1 MSSTTF
7 TALSNAEPINNVE
20 QNATD
25 TVGIWKDKK
34 IITDVVETTI
44 EDSATKQFQWH
55 IEMVYP
61 KFSINSL
68 RFTAEASSKK
78 IARSAAS
85 QLVINAFEGLI
96 NETTDVKPA
105 LDSIQLQAIL
115 SWEHTTK
122 GKAIFEKASIHLDLL
137 KELAQIWA
145 DGKEK
150 VVLLSIDI
158 EMWEKGCRD
167 MLEIGIAHASPP
179 SNGKVSAKEEK
190 NGIGSDHYIIEDNLH
205 LKNGE
210 QVPDNRDKF
219 QYGIS
224 EEIALAEVSKVM
236 KEHVKVIAA
245 DSDRIV
251 LVGHSVHGDVAWLQ
265 NIGVDLKG
273 MEMLDV
279 VEVWKAKSKLQHN
292 TSLEKMLVQ
301 YGLAVDFLH
310 NGGDD
315 AYLTL
320 QLLLELFRESLG
332 MGDE

>member
-1 MSSTTF
+1 MKPRTSYQHSTRCSFARDSPGSVPTR
-7 TALSNAEPINNVE
+7 AKQS
-20 QNATD
+20 
-25 TVGIWKDKK
+25 WKK
-34 IITDVVETTI
+34 
-44 EDSATKQFQWH
+44 
-55 IEMVYP
+55 P
-61 KFSINSL
+61 
-68 RFTAEASSKK
+68 RF
-78 IARSAAS
+78 
-85 QLVINAFEGLI
+85 
-96 NETTDVKPA
+96 
-105 LDSIQLQAIL
+105 IL
-115 SWEHTTK
+115 SSSRK
-122 GKAIFEKASIHLDLL
+122 
-137 KELAQIWA
+137 LAQIWA
-145 DGKEK
+145 KGKEK
-150 VVLLSIDI
+150 VMLLSIDI

-251 LVGHSVHGDVAWLQ
+251 LVGHSVYGDVAWLQ

-310 NGGDD
+310 NGGND